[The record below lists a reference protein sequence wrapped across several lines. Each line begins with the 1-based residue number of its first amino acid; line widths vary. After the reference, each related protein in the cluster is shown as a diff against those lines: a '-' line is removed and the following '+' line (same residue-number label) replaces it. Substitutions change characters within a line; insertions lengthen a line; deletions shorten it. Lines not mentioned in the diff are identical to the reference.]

1 MKTNLELFEY
11 SKNHPE
17 EMFDSFY
24 EKNILVIPST
34 KEEENLLTKNNGKL
48 INLISAFSVL
58 DGYNLDRNDKNII
71 KIIDDIIYILD
82 NTPNIN
88 YSSFS
93 QFFMVYNLS
102 FSIYKS
108 KSFEQKEELIY
119 KILKLYCKER
129 HNMYLSYGY
138 SNTILQVMSDNYSSR
153 RNSKS
158 GIEKVLKILEPYSLE
173 IINSF
178 SDLLIKDDYYFLP
191 DKGGKDIF
199 EYFLKKLNLKM
210 ESRKIEQNKLP
221 DIVFKHNNNYFV
233 CELKSM
239 KEGGGGQ
246 NKQIV
251 EIANFINFSEFDKNI
266 HYIAFLDCNYANIIF
281 CDNSPKVVQ
290 QRKDIINALKNNST
304 NYFLN
309 TAGMKEFFKELFI
322 QT

>member
-17 EMFDSFY
+17 ELLDSFY
-24 EKNILVIPST
+24 EKNVLVIPPS
-34 KEEENLLTKNNGKL
+34 KEEENLLTKNNEKL
-48 INLISAFSVL
+48 INLITAFSVL
-58 DGYNLDRNDKNII
+58 SGYNLDKSDRNIK
-71 KIIDDIIYILD
+71 KIIGEIIYILD

-102 FSIYKS
+102 FSIYESLKN
-108 KSFEQKEELIY
+108 FEKKEELIY
-119 KILKLYCKER
+119 EILKHYCKER
-129 HNMYLSYGY
+129 HNMYLSHGY

-173 IINSF
+173 SINSF

-221 DIVFKHNNNYFV
+221 DIVFKHNNNYFI

-251 EIANFINFSEFDKNI
+251 EIANFINFSESNKNI
-266 HYIAFLDCNYANIIF
+266 HYVAFLDCNYSNIIF
-281 CDNSPKVVQ
+281 CDDSPKVIQ
-290 QRKDIINALKNNST
+290 QREDIINALKNNSA

-309 TAGMKEFFKELFI
+309 TEGMKEFLKELFY
-322 QT
+322 